1 MLKPD
6 EKFPY
11 EDIVDMPHH
20 VSEKRPKMSMTDRA
34 AQFSPF
40 AALTGYEDAIKET
53 ARLTEEMCILD
64 EDSKAELDRKLRE
77 LTAESKEN
85 REVSITYFQPDEKK
99 SGGAYITTVG
109 KIKKIDDVEHAVH
122 LNNGK
127 KIPIDFIVN
136 VERATLEIDD

>member
-1 MLKPD
+1 MPKPD

-20 VSEKRPKMSMTDRA
+20 VSETRPQMSMSDRA

-40 AALTGYEDAIKET
+40 SALTGYEAAIRET

-77 LTAESKEN
+77 LTAETMGN
-85 REVSITYFQPDEKK
+85 REVAITYFQPDEKK
-99 SGGAYITTVG
+99 SGGAYVTATGI
-109 KIKKIDDVEHAVH
+109 IKKIDDVERTVCMKS
-122 LNNGK
+122 GK
-127 KIPIDFIVN
+127 KISVDFIVD
-136 VERATLEIDD
+136 VDTLHR